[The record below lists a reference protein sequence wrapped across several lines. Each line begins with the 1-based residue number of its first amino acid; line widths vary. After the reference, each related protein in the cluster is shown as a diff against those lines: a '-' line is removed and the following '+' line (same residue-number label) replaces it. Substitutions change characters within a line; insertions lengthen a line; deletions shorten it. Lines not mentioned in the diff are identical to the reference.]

1 MKIANINRI
10 SSYFELNIG
19 DYQIKK
25 TIGEGAFSKV
35 KLAIHKQTKQY
46 VAIKVL
52 DKQKVPK
59 NDLERFTR
67 EMQILISLKHPNVIQ
82 VNEILEN
89 KSNYYIVM
97 EYCAE
102 GDLFNYIVHKKR
114 LSEEETS
121 FIFYQIINGLNY
133 IHSQNIS
140 HRDLKPENIL
150 MLSNRIVKIIDFGLS
165 NYYNI
170 YDNLTTPCGSPCYA
184 APEMIQGKGY
194 NGCCVDIWSTGII
207 VYAMICGYLPFE
219 DKSNQKLFKKILKVK
234 QKYPSYVSAN
244 AKDILNKMLCKEP
257 SNRITMTEIKRH
269 PFYLEGKNIFNIKFN
284 STYDYCGLFSED
296 EIESYGRSYF
306 KTTVNTEHNQ
316 DKKNKVKN
324 NNNNLS
330 SVNNLGN
337 NNNNNNCI
345 EICERLLEE
354 EEEKENTKQTQEQ
367 KLITNKKIATRN
379 SDLVIDIIDMNSIIS
394 SGNISCSNL
403 NMQIQDNNNITK
415 HNVNNSNLQNKSV
428 SINLDSGLDVINNN
442 KKISQN
448 KTVLP
453 IKQSTHPHLQSI
465 NHSSDKTFI
474 DKHPKLKYYKHQHI
488 SSKKKPITKLT
499 TYNESNISS
508 ISTNL
513 NDKDDSHFIKVNVNK
528 RLVLN
533 SAKKTHLRTQTLTY
547 PLISNL
553 NQIGFTPIKAEQ
565 NCNMNL
571 ATYNKFK
578 NQISLSNRMCSSLE
592 KKITKFSM
600 TNPFTKIHSTHNNSN
615 NKWKHSQDS
624 ISKLSQITKKS
635 QSKKKKKK
643 YWVNNGICKEN
654 YITLK
659 EIKEIFLSTKRTV
672 PLSIRH
678 FSNEKSTLQIESLIN
693 KNRSKSRS
701 MPKHNTSFITKR
713 KSKNQNI
720 DVNSDKLSKKYGLN
734 IKTTLNL
741 NSKNISTIKTNLKVQ
756 SNTIS
761 CKNNLNRKE
770 LYSHLK
776 NNSINDITNTSKK
789 NNIKLYNHEIKSQKE
804 KKQST
809 NHLNNTMPNKCANNN

>member
-1 MKIANINRI
+1 MK
-10 SSYFELNIG
+10 
-19 DYQIKK
+19 
-25 TIGEGAFSKV
+25 
-35 KLAIHKQTKQY
+35 
-46 VAIKVL
+46 
-52 DKQKVPK
+52 
-59 NDLERFTR
+59 
-67 EMQILISLKHPNVIQ
+67 ILISLSHPNVIQ

-114 LSEEETS
+114 LSDEETS

-234 QKYPSYVSAN
+234 QKYPNYVSAN

-284 STYDYCGLFSED
+284 PTYDYCGLFSED
-296 EIESYGRSYF
+296 EIERYGRSYF

-316 DKKNKVKN
+316 DKKNKIKDN
-324 NNNNLS
+324 NKNLS
-330 SVNNLGN
+330 SINNLEN

-345 EICERLLEE
+345 KICERLLEE
-354 EEEKENTKQTQEQ
+354 EEEKEKENTKQTQEQ
-367 KLITNKKIATRN
+367 ELINKKKITTRN
-379 SDLVIDIIDMNSIIS
+379 SDLVIDIIGINSMIS

-403 NMQIQDNNNITK
+403 NMQIEDNNNITK
-415 HNVNNSNLQNKSV
+415 HNVHNSNLQNKSV
-428 SINLDSGLDVINNN
+428 SINLDSGLDIINNN

-453 IKQSTHPHLQSI
+453 IKQSTHQHLQSI
-465 NHSSDKTFI
+465 NHSSDNTSI
-474 DKHPKLKYYKHQHI
+474 EKHHKLKYYKHQHI

-508 ISTNL
+508 ISTNI
-513 NDKDDSHFIKVNVNK
+513 NDKDDSHLIKVNVNK

-533 SAKKTHLRTQTLTY
+533 STKKTHVRTQTLTF
-547 PLISNL
+547 PLISNP
-553 NQIGFTPIKAEQ
+553 NQIGFTPIKADQ

-592 KKITKFSM
+592 KKITEFSM
-600 TNPFTKIHSTHNNSN
+600 INPFIKTHSTHNNGSS

-624 ISKLSQITKKS
+624 INELSQTTKKS

-643 YWVNNGICKEN
+643 YWVNNEIHKEN
-654 YITLK
+654 CVALK
-659 EIKEIFLSTKRTV
+659 EIKGISLSTKRTV

-693 KNRSKSRS
+693 KN
-701 MPKHNTSFITKR
+701 
-713 KSKNQNI
+713 
-720 DVNSDKLSKKYGLN
+720 
-734 IKTTLNL
+734 
-741 NSKNISTIKTNLKVQ
+741 
-756 SNTIS
+756 
-761 CKNNLNRKE
+761 
-770 LYSHLK
+770 
-776 NNSINDITNTSKK
+776 
-789 NNIKLYNHEIKSQKE
+789 
-804 KKQST
+804 
-809 NHLNNTMPNKCANNN
+809 

>member
-10 SSYFELNIG
+10 SSHFELNIG

-67 EMQILISLKHPNVIQ
+67 EMQILISLNHPNVIQ

-284 STYDYCGLFSED
+284 PTYDYCGLFSED

-316 DKKNKVKN
+316 DKKNKIKDN
-324 NNNNLS
+324 NNNS
-330 SVNNLGN
+330 SSANNSGN

-345 EICERLLEE
+345 KICERLLEE

-367 KLITNKKIATRN
+367 ELINKKKIATRN
-379 SDLVIDIIDMNSIIS
+379 SDLVIDIIDINSMIS

-403 NMQIQDNNNITK
+403 NMQIEDNNNITK
-415 HNVNNSNLQNKSV
+415 HIVNNSNLQNKSV

-453 IKQSTHPHLQSI
+453 IKQSIHPHLQSI
-465 NHSSDKTFI
+465 NHSSDNTSI

-508 ISTNL
+508 ISTNI
-513 NDKDDSHFIKVNVNK
+513 NDKDDSHLIKVNVNK

-547 PLISNL
+547 PLISNPT
-553 NQIGFTPIKAEQ
+553 QIGFTPIKAEQ

-578 NQISLSNRMCSSLE
+578 NQISFSNRMCSSLE
-592 KKITKFSM
+592 KKITEFSM
-600 TNPFTKIHSTHNNSN
+600 INPFIKIYSTHNNSG

-624 ISKLSQITKKS
+624 ISEFNQTTKKS
-635 QSKKKKKK
+635 QSKKKEKK
-643 YWVNNGICKEN
+643 YWINNDICKEN

-659 EIKEIFLSTKRTV
+659 EIKGISLSTKRTV
-672 PLSIRH
+672 PISLRH
-678 FSNEKSTLQIESLIN
+678 FSNEKRTLQIESLIN

-701 MPKHNTSFITKR
+701 VPKHNTSVITKC
-713 KSKNQNI
+713 KSKNQSI

-756 SNTIS
+756 SNVIS

-770 LYSHLK
+770 LYNHLK
-776 NNSINDITNTSKK
+776 NKSINEITNTSKK
-789 NNIKLYNHEIKSQKE
+789 NNIKLYNNEIKSQKE